1 MIKDFISRAYTPL
14 LWTFAVAFIIA
25 GCSSTQNSM
34 LPQPT
39 DDPMVVAQIGQ
50 NNLDL
55 AEFETR
61 YARSVGGRDVAL
73 QDSMSEYAD
82 FLERYIDFRLKV
94 MYAEDLNLDKDT
106 SLVNEIETYR
116 GQLARPYLLEREVL
130 DPILR
135 DLYEKKQNM
144 VDASHILVRLGRAAS
159 PEEEAAALNKITAIR
174 DSVMNGE
181 DFGDLAYRNSEDPSA
196 RGNRIGARGRLGY
209 FIGGMM
215 VKAFEDQAYST
226 PIDSVSE
233 VFRSDFGYHI
243 LYVHDRKTRTPDVW
257 GSHIAIRHFQ
267 TSLSDTASSE
277 DRIKAIY
284 ERLQAGED
292 FAELAIAE
300 SEDRETGPR
309 GGQLGRIAFTA
320 QGLPPEFR
328 EALFALENPGDYSEI
343 VRTGYGF
350 HIIKLDQRETL
361 QSFEE
366 SYDDLK
372 NQVARLPRVK
382 QAEERMALS
391 IREKYGVSVDTAQ
404 VLQILDGRLFN
415 AANILETPADQ
426 MATHVVSLGDSTFKF
441 GDIVDYAEI
450 HSTPFTPDTLAMVN
464 RTIEMFLNDEAMN
477 YEAAR
482 LESRDPEFRRI
493 LEEFRDGLLLF
504 KLMEDS
510 VWTAAAND
518 TAALKAY
525 HAERADQY
533 QFPDR
538 TRIIGFRHRS
548 DSLMKALHGRLGS
561 GTPLTSLIKE
571 ILMDSTMA
579 VRIDTTFLAEA
590 NNSIFDRALKL
601 EQGAFSEPILNNGS
615 YLIMVNDGIDKARQK
630 TFEEAR
636 SEVLNAYQEIL
647 EENLIERLRAK
658 YGVLSYPE
666 RLRPAFAEDKM
677 KAKEA
682 PDLYDNGMNTSG
694 SN

>member
-1 MIKDFISRAYTPL
+1 M
-14 LWTFAVAFIIA
+14 
-25 GCSSTQNSM
+25 M
-34 LPQPT
+34 PQMT

-50 NNLDL
+50 KNLDL

-61 YARSVGGRDVAL
+61 YARSVGGREVAL
-73 QDSMSEYAD
+73 LDSMPAYTD
-82 FLERYIDFRLKV
+82 FLQRYIDFRLKV

-106 SLVNEIETYR
+106 SLVSEIDTYR

-130 DPILR
+130 DPILK

-159 PEEEAAALNKITAIR
+159 PEEAEAARMKITAIR

-181 DFGDLAYRNSEDPSA
+181 DFGELAYRNSEDPSA
-196 RGNRIGARGRLGY
+196 RGNRIGAKGRLGY

-226 PIDSVSE
+226 PIGSVSE

-243 LYVHDRKTRTPDVW
+243 IYVHDRKPRTPDVW
-257 GSHIAIRHFQ
+257 ASHIAIRHFQ

-277 DRIKAIY
+277 NRAKAIY
-284 ERLQAGED
+284 ERLQVGED
-292 FAELAIAE
+292 FAELANAE

-320 QGLPPEFR
+320 QGLPIEFR

-343 VRTGYGF
+343 IKTGYGF
-350 HIIKLDQRETL
+350 HIIKLDKRETL

-382 QAEERMALS
+382 AAEEQMAMS
-391 IREKYGVSVDTAQ
+391 IREKYGISVDTSQ
-404 VLQILDGRLFN
+404 VLQILNGRLFN
-415 AANILETPADQ
+415 AANILETPADR
-426 MATHVVSLGDSTFKF
+426 MATKVATLGDSSFSFK
-441 GDIVDYAEI
+441 DIVEFSET
-450 HSTPFTPDTLAMVN
+450 HSTPFTPDTL
-464 RTIEMFLNDEAMN
+464 EMINKTVDLFLNDEAMN

-482 LESRDPEFRRI
+482 LETRDPEFRRI

-525 HAERADQY
+525 HAQRASEY

-561 GTPLTSLIKE
+561 GTALASLINDIE
-571 ILMDSTMA
+571 MDTTMT

-590 NNSIFDRALKL
+590 NNSIFDRALNL
-601 EQGAFSEPILNNGS
+601 QEGAFSEPILNNGS
-615 YLIMVNDGIDKARQK
+615 YLIMVNDGIDRARQK
-630 TFEEAR
+630 TFDEAR

-647 EENLIERLRAK
+647 EDNLVERLRSK
-658 YGVLSYPE
+658 YGVLSYPD
-666 RLRPAFAEDKM
+666 RLAPAFAEEKM
-677 KAKEA
+677 KAKAE
-682 PDLYDNGMNTSG
+682 PDLFDNGMNTSG